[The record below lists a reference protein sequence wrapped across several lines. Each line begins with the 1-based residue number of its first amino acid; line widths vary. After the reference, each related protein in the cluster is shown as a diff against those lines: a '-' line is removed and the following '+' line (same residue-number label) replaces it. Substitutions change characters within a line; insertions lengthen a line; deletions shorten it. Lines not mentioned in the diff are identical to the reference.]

1 MREIRVDL
9 DAIVANYRKLKALAA
24 PSQVMAIVKADAYGH
39 GSKQVAKALQSAGV
53 DALGVADLDEALAL
67 REQGITVPVLAW
79 IMQADEKIATAV
91 QKQVQ
96 LGVSNFEVLELA
108 LKHGAQIHVKVD
120 TGLGRGGF
128 PRSQWPTLFEKL
140 RGQKIAGLFSHLAN
154 TSKEE
159 DLKQQAL
166 FEEAL
171 ELSKD
176 FDLEIGLRHLAA
188 SAGTLSYPSMR
199 YDMVRCGIAVYGL
212 NPDDRDM
219 AEYGLRPAMRVSA
232 QIVNSKQ
239 VPAGQG
245 VSYNYRYRT
254 ASETNLALVPFG
266 YAEGM
271 PRISMGH
278 KVLIDGQLYPIA
290 GQIAMDQFV
299 VDTKDQAFNAGT
311 EVVIFGD
318 PKLGEPS
325 AEDLG
330 ASAQTINYEVVTR
343 IGGRANRKWTGGN
356 L

>member
-9 DAIVANYRKLKALAA
+9 DAIVANYRRLKSIAA

-39 GSKQVAKALQSAGV
+39 GSQQVAKVLQAAGV
-53 DALGVADLDEALAL
+53 DALGVADLDEAFAL

-79 IMQADEKIATAV
+79 IMQADEKIAQAV
-91 QKQVQ
+91 QNNIQ
-96 LGVSNFEVLELA
+96 LGVSNFAVLELA
-108 LKHGAQIHVKVD
+108 LKHGAQIHIKVD

-128 PRSQWPTLFEKL
+128 PKSQWPALFEML
-140 RGQKIAGLFSHLAN
+140 RGQEITGLFSHLAN
-154 TSKEE
+154 TSEEE

-166 FEEAL
+166 FEEAM
-171 ELSKD
+171 ELART
-176 FDLEIGLRHLAA
+176 FDLKILSCHLAA

-212 NPDDRDM
+212 NPDDREM
-219 AEYGLRPAMRVSA
+219 AEYGLKPAMRVSA

-245 VSYNYRYRT
+245 VSYNYRYT
-254 ASETNLALVPFG
+254 TQSESNLALVPFG

-271 PRISMGH
+271 PRISIGH
-278 KVLIDGQLYPIA
+278 KVLIDGKLFPIA

-299 VDTKDQAFNAGT
+299 VDTKDHAFSVGT

-330 ASAQTINYEVVTR
+330 ASAQTINYDVVTR

>member
-9 DAIVANYRKLKALAA
+9 NAIVANYRRLKAIAA

-39 GSKQVAKALQSAGV
+39 GSKQVAKALQDAGV
-53 DALGVADLDEALAL
+53 DALGVADLDEALEL

-79 IMQADEKIATAV
+79 IMQADEKISRAIE
-91 QKQVQ
+91 KNIE

-108 LKHGAQIHVKVD
+108 LQHGGQIHVKVD

-128 PRSQWPTLFEKL
+128 PKSQWPALFEKL
-140 RGQKIAGLFSHLAN
+140 RGQQIAGLFSHLAN

-159 DLKQQAL
+159 DLKQQNL

-171 ELSKD
+171 ELAKT
-176 FDLEIGLRHLAA
+176 FDLTIGSRHLAA
-188 SAGTLSYPSMR
+188 SAGTLSYPDMH
-199 YDMVRCGIAVYGL
+199 YDMVRCGIAIYGL

-219 AEYGLRPAMRVSA
+219 AEVGLKTAMRVSA

-239 VPAGQG
+239 VQAGQG

-254 ASETNLALVPFG
+254 QAETNLALVPFG

-278 KVLIDGQLYPIA
+278 KVLIEGSLFRIA

-299 VDTKDQAFNAGT
+299 VDTEDHAFSAGT

-330 ASAQTINYEVVTR
+330 ASAQTINYDVVTR
-343 IGGRANRKWTGGN
+343 IGGRASRKWTGGN